1 MTEST
6 LSEEAT
12 QRIVRVTAFV
22 VCAATIG
29 IGVWADRAYRR
40 WLRSINPF
48 EDVRHGV
55 ARGRVRLREQRE
67 SAAEAWELIRALVG

>member
-1 MTEST
+1 MAEPQ
-6 LSEEAT
+6 LSDEAT

-40 WLRSINPF
+40 WLRSINPI
-48 EDVRHGV
+48 EDLKHRIK
-55 ARGRVRLREQRE
+55 RGRARLKEQGE
-67 SAAEAWELIRALVG
+67 NVSEAWDLFEALVR